1 MTIHEIAEFLGGE
14 VIGNN
19 IESAPD
25 IERVAKI
32 EEADFGS
39 LTFLANLKY
48 EKHLGTTQATAILV
62 SRKLDLKKNVGRASL
77 IFIRVDDPYVA
88 FLHVLRR
95 LTPTVELFTSGIHS
109 TAIVPSNTIMGK
121 NISIGSHAVVGE
133 HAIIG
138 DNTKIGAGCVIGNHA
153 QVGSECMIYPNVVVY
168 HQCKIGNRVILHS
181 GAVIG
186 SDGFGFAPK
195 MNGTY
200 EKIPQIGIVVID
212 DDVEIGANTTVD
224 RGAMEETRIGRG
236 SKIDNLVQVAH
247 NVVIGPGCI
256 LLAQSGISGSTVLGA
271 GVVIAGQSGAV
282 GHIHIG
288 DGAKVGAKSA
298 VTKDVPPGGFV
309 TGHPARD
316 HRLWLRER
324 ALVGKLGQLEARL
337 RDVEAHL
344 HFEMGREENHD

>member
-1 MTIHEIAEFLGGE
+1 MRTRELAETLRTGLVGDPEIEILGVAPLHRASPTDLSFLNNPKYRPQALACAAGAVLVSVGERLGGRTVLPCSNPYASLARALRLFHPEE
-14 VIGNN
+14 VPVPGIHPTAVLSEGCLVAPTARIG
-19 IESAPD
+19 P
-25 IERVAKI
+25 
-32 EEADFGS
+32 
-39 LTFLANLKY
+39 
-48 EKHLGTTQATAILV
+48 HAILGEGT
-62 SRKLDLKKNVGRASL
+62 RVGERSVVGAGTVVGKSCS
-77 IFIRVDDPYVA
+77 IGDDCRIYPRV
-88 FLHVLRR
+88 VLYD
-95 LTPTVELFTSGIHS
+95 G
-109 TAIVPSNTIMGK
+109 TIMG
-121 NISIGSHAVVGE
+121 
-133 HAIIG
+133 
-138 DNTKIGAGCVIGNHA
+138 D
-153 QVGSECMIYPNVVVY
+153 
-168 HQCKIGNRVILHS
+168 RVILHA
-181 GAVIG
+181 GCVLG
-186 SDGFGFAPK
+186 SDGFGYAQEGGAHLK
-195 MNGTY
+195 V
-200 EKIPQIGIVVID
+200 PQVGRVVVE